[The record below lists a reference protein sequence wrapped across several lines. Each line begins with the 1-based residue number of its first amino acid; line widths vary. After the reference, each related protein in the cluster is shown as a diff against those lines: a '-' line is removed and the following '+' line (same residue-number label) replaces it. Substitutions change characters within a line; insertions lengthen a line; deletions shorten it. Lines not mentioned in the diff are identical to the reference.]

1 MPHEVLREQALN
13 NDTYKSVFCI
23 YSAGGLFTYREL
35 AMNVTLKESIWKR
48 SSGKYRL
55 VLPQSEQPKEYEH
68 PDVSVRIRNTDL
80 WHVMRTD
87 LLLAQFDGL
96 ELDAGTVAEF
106 MMAKFL
112 GKPTVI
118 LRSDSRR
125 MSNDSYDEPYNLM
138 VKNYPRTEVIHIDSL
153 FDYLDRWG
161 REKYQVRTRESFESL
176 LELEKRSIDE
186 GIESLTEQIM
196 TAFDKVLQIPSPYP
210 PDFRKMI
217 YRAARLMPGS
227 GFDELV
233 TEQGLEQLIENLEAH
248 GTL

>member
-1 MPHEVLREQALN
+1 M
-13 NDTYKSVFCI
+13 SI
-23 YSAGGLFTYREL
+23 YTAGGLFTYREL
-35 AMNVTLKESIWKR
+35 AMNVYLKESIWR
-48 SSGKYRL
+48 QSSGKYRL
-55 VLPQSEQPKEYEH
+55 VLPQSEQPEEFEH

-125 MSNDSYDEPYNLM
+125 MSNDSFDEPYNLM
-138 VKNYPRTEVIHIDSL
+138 VKNYPRTKVVHINSL
-153 FDYLDRWG
+153 FDYLDRWES
-161 REKYQVRTRESFESL
+161 EKGGISAEVSFESFL
-176 LELEKRSIDE
+176 DLEKRPIE
-186 GIESLTEQIM
+186 KGIEFIAQEIL
-196 TAFDKVLQIPSPYP
+196 TAFDEVLQIPSPYP
-210 PDFRKMI
+210 PEYRKMI
-217 YRAARLMPGS
+217 YRAARHMPGS
-227 GFDELV
+227 GFDDLV
-233 TEQGLEQLIENLEAH
+233 SEQGLEQLIENLEAH

>member
-1 MPHEVLREQALN
+1 MADQPNSGKPRNSVEKDQVL
-13 NDTYKSVFCI
+13 TI
-23 YSAGGLFTYREL
+23 YTAGGMFTYREL
-35 AMNVTLKESIWKR
+35 AMNLYLKEAIWR
-48 SSGKYRL
+48 QSFGKFQL
-55 VLPQSEQPKEYEH
+55 VLPQSEQPEEFEH
-68 PDVSVRIRNTDL
+68 VDVSIRIRNTDL

-125 MSNDSYDEPYNLM
+125 MSNDSFDEPYNLM
-138 VKNYPRTEVIHIDSL
+138 VKNYPRTKVVHIDSL
-153 FDYLDRWG
+153 FDYLDRW
-161 REKYQVRTRESFESL
+161 EKEKGQINSVESFESL
-176 LELEKRSIDE
+176 LELEKRSIEE
-186 GIESLTEQIM
+186 GIEFLAQQILA
-196 TAFDKVLQIPSPYP
+196 AFDEVLQIPSPYP
-210 PDFRKMI
+210 PEYRKMI
-217 YRAARLMPGS
+217 YRAARLMPGN

-233 TEQGLEQLIENLEAH
+233 TEQTLELLLGDLEMH

>member
-1 MPHEVLREQALN
+1 MN
-13 NDTYKSVFCI
+13 SSDSFI
-23 YSAGGLFTYREL
+23 YSIYTAGGMFTYREL
-35 AMNVTLKESIWKR
+35 AMNLTLKEAIWR
-48 SSGKYRL
+48 QSSGRFQL
-55 VLPQSEQPKEYEH
+55 VLPQSEQPDEFGH
-68 PDVSVRIRNTDL
+68 PDVSIRIRNTDL

-118 LRSDSRR
+118 LRSNSRR
-125 MSNDSYDEPYNLM
+125 MSNDSFDEPYNLM
-138 VKNYPRTEVIHIDSL
+138 VKNYPRTKVVHINSL
-153 FDYLDRWG
+153 FDYLDRWEKDKG
-161 REKYQVRTRESFESL
+161 RINSAEGFESL
-176 LELEKRSIDE
+176 LELEKRSIEE
-186 GIESLTEQIM
+186 GIEFLSQEILA
-196 TAFDKVLQIPSPYP
+196 AFDEVLQIPSPYP
-210 PDFRKMI
+210 PDYRKMI

-233 TEQGLEQLIENLEAH
+233 TEEGLEMLIANLELH

>member
-1 MPHEVLREQALN
+1 MADHFDSDGFSREFPDNL
-13 NDTYKSVFCI
+13 TLSI
-23 YSAGGLFTYREL
+23 YTAGGMFTYREL
-35 AMNVTLKESIWKR
+35 AMNLYLKESIWR
-48 SSGKYRL
+48 QSAGKFIL
-55 VLPQSEQPKEYEH
+55 VLPQSEQPEEFEH

-125 MSNDSYDEPYNLM
+125 MTNDSFDEPYNLM
-138 VKNYPRTEVIHIDSL
+138 VKHYPRTKVIHIDSL
-153 FDYLDRWG
+153 FDYLDRW
-161 REKYQVRTRESFESL
+161 EKEKDQLRTRESFESL
-176 LELEKRSIDE
+176 LELEKRTIDD
-186 GIESLTEQIM
+186 GIEYLTQEILA
-196 TAFDKVLQIPSPYP
+196 AFDEVLRIPSPYP
-210 PDFRKMI
+210 PEFRKMI
-217 YRAARLMPGS
+217 YHAARHMPGS
-227 GFDELV
+227 GFEDLV
-233 TEQGLEQLIENLEAH
+233 TEQGLKKLLETLEVH